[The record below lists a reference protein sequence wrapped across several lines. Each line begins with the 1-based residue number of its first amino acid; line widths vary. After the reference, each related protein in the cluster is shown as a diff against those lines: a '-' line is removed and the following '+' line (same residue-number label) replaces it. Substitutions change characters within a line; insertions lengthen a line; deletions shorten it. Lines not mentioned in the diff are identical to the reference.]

1 MSESEHLSEALT
13 GLLLEE
19 ENGWF
24 LPVFGA
30 LEGLSAEQAARSPAE
45 KFNSPW
51 SVVRHMTYW
60 MEVIQLRLRGDDP
73 KSILGE
79 DWLPLQ
85 RPASEDDWAAD
96 KQRLKEVTLQLAD
109 TVRVW
114 DDTLL
119 ETSFRTSGHNH
130 RQVIQGV
137 IGHNC
142 YHTNEIISSRHMLG
156 YWLEQT

>member
-51 SVVRHMTYW
+51 SYRAPHD
-60 MEVIQLRLRGDDP
+60 LLDG
-73 KSILGE
+73 GH
-79 DWLPLQ
+79 
-85 RPASEDDWAAD
+85 PAAPA
-96 KQRLKEVTLQLAD
+96 R
-109 TVRVW
+109 
-114 DDTLL
+114 
-119 ETSFRTSGHNH
+119 
-130 RQVIQGV
+130 
-137 IGHNC
+137 
-142 YHTNEIISSRHMLG
+142 
-156 YWLEQT
+156 